1 MWRWQTVWNN
11 AVFSTAVGHRCF
23 LDSSSVVAM
32 EVRFM
37 ASGERLL
44 TLEPGELEQKT
55 AQDLKRL
62 VAPLVGV
69 SRFRQRLY
77 RACDGC
83 EIGDEEVCL
92 EGRIVLLVVLPFVSD
107 DFEKMKMMMK
117 AVEEDDL
124 VALEGTLSCPC
135 DPNFVYEE
143 ESGVSVRMP
152 NGTFLPTRQRGA
164 PLQSAASL
172 GLGGAVRLLLE
183 AGARCDSLLDH
194 LWTPLR
200 GAVSGNHFHVVE
212 MLLQAGADADFYN
225 PLFLA
230 AQKGYLRCA
239 ELLLESGAA
248 LDQVGH
254 DGGRSDS
261 FDGRCICGAP
271 WYGPTSPSAW
281 GAMWHRWPQPKNCHG
296 SRSDGFQRG
305 DGAVPSETDHWTFW
319 WAGGRGTL
327 ETSEEVVLAMS
338 GGRVC
343 LSIHFAGK
351 SFTASNAWGD

>member
-1 MWRWQTVWNN
+1 M
-11 AVFSTAVGHRCF
+11 FSTAVGHRCF

-32 EVRFM
+32 EVRFV

-83 EIGDEEVCL
+83 EIGDEEVFL

-248 LDQVGH
+248 LDQGGVSWDTMEEGRTPLMVAAYAGH
-254 DGGRSDS
+254 LDMVRLLLARGA
-261 FDGRCICGAP
+261 RCDIADRNQK
-271 WYGPTSPSAW
+271 T
-281 GAMWHRWPQPKNCHG
+281 AM
-296 SRSDGFQRG
+296 
-305 DGAVPSETDHWTFW
+305 DH
-319 WAGGRGTL
+319 A
-327 ETSEEVVLAMS
+327 AM
-338 GGRVC
+338 
-343 LSIHFAGK
+343 
-351 SFTASNAWGD
+351 ASNVAMVQCLVKPTIEHFDEPVGEALRKRRRKWFSRCQVDGCV